1 MPNKI
6 YVLVKHSAF
15 AVYYNH
21 ADVLSKLGKG
31 NFHLHFESIAAFI
44 AFVEST
50 PFQDWKQHKVVN
62 TEEEEEALHAATN
75 DQMVLHRD
83 NSPMNPLLDPPRSDE
98 GRNPVSQLLVS
109 TVGPAYVARRVRTRR
124 RVATI
129 KKKPSPSPPPPST
142 PTNRG
147 PYTGKKRGR
156 KPKSELIA
164 LAEAATK
171 GSNGSGSSKPGNED
185 FQYDGNGME
194 DDDGLEDSDF
204 DGDYDPMKPRK
215 RRSNNQPLRHYVC
228 AHCGKVFDKKYN
240 HDSHARVHLTTKPHK
255 CFLCGKGFARNSD
268 KKRHEKGHLKKMEK
282 LGINDRQL
290 MEQMIRKERDKEL
303 ERQKLKSLAET
314 TIVANPS
321 PQVSDLPSITNAVDV
336 ISGQLNVHNFNPYL
350 QQQQQQ
356 HQHQQQSQVQLP
368 QHAVAAVAAAA
379 VSPNIGQYK
388 PKFNNDL
395 LVRQF
400 QPNPNDQFDQSG
412 HVGGVVNSVSGGN
425 GAFPQLVHHQFYNQS
440 PMHLQQQQPPQQQQ
454 QHLQQ
459 QQQQQQQHLLHQQQ
473 QQQH

>member
-1 MPNKI
+1 MANKI
-6 YVLVKHSAF
+6 YVLVKHTAF

-21 ADVLSKLGKG
+21 ADVLAKLGKG
-31 NFHLHFESIAAFI
+31 TFHLHFESTADFI
-44 AFVEST
+44 TFVETT
-50 PFQDWKQHKVVN
+50 PFQDWKQFKVVN
-62 TEEEEEALHAATN
+62 DEDALVGKEDASSP
-75 DQMVLHRD
+75 QMVLHRD
-83 NSPMNPLLDPPRSDE
+83 NSPMNPLLDPPRADE
-98 GRNPVSQLLVS
+98 GQNPVSQLLVS
-109 TVGPAYVARRVRTRR
+109 TAGPAYVARRVRTRR

-129 KKKPSPSPPPPST
+129 KKKPSPSPPPPSATT
-142 PTNRG
+142 PRG

-171 GSNGSGSSKPGNED
+171 SKGGSNMDE
-185 FQYDGNGME
+185 YEYNGGQGAGDDDEMDE
-194 DDDGLEDSDF
+194 DDI
-204 DGDYDPMKPRK
+204 DGDYDPMKQRK
-215 RRSNNQPLRHYVC
+215 RRSHNQPLRHYVC

-303 ERQKLKSLAET
+303 ERQKLKTLAET
-314 TIVANPS
+314 TIVSNPS
-321 PQVSDLPSITNAVDV
+321 PQISDLPSITNAVDV

-350 QQQQQQ
+350 QQQQPS
-356 HQHQQQSQVQLP
+356 QQQQQQQQQQTQQVGMTG
-368 QHAVAAVAAAA
+368 
-379 VSPNIGQYK
+379 VSVPSGGHFK

-400 QPNPNDQFDQSG
+400 QPSAADQFDQSAAAAA
-412 HVGGVVNSVSGGN
+412 VANVQAT
-425 GAFPQLVHHQFYNQS
+425 GAYPQMVHQFYPHGQMGHS
-440 PMHLQQQQPPQQQQ
+440 QGQQPSQQQQGQLN
-454 QHLQQ
+454 HLQQ
-459 QQQQQQQHLLHQQQ
+459 QQQQQH
-473 QQQH
+473 